1 MVSTGEALLDTTI
14 LVDLLRRFSPAET
27 WLRTCGNF
35 RFYIADIVVL
45 ELHAGCRN
53 AQEKERL
60 DRFCRRFAPLHLV
73 PEDTI
78 WAVEMFRRFRLSHG
92 VGILDVLIAAPA
104 ARLEIPLFTC
114 NLKHFEFLPDI
125 QVERPYS

>member
-1 MVSTGEALLDTTI
+1 MASTDEALLETAI

-35 RFYIADIVVL
+35 RFYISDIVVL

-60 DRFCRRFAPLHLV
+60 GHFCRRFAPPHLA

-78 WAVEMFRRFRLSHG
+78 WAVEMFRRFRLSPG
-92 VGILDVLIAAPA
+92 LASS
-104 ARLEIPLFTC
+104 TC
-114 NLKHFEFLPDI
+114 
-125 QVERPYS
+125 